1 MHPSL
6 FQINT
11 RTMMRQLRDEMGS
24 AGTLDD
30 ISDEFLDRLQ
40 ERRFDWVWLLGVW
53 RTGDAGRQIS
63 RSNETW
69 QTEFREL
76 IPDIQEPDI
85 CGSCFAITGYEVDE
99 AIGGVKALKRFRKRL
114 LKRDLR
120 LMLDFVPNHTAKDHP
135 WVTTHPE
142 YYVAGTEENLAAAPH
157 NYERIRIADRDA
169 VLAYG
174 RDPYF
179 AGWPDTFQ
187 LNYGEPELQKRMI
200 HTLMAISQ
208 LCDGVRCD
216 MAMLLLPDVFERTWG
231 IASQPF
237 WPQAIEC
244 TRKAHPGFVFMAEVY
259 WDLEWTLQQQ
269 GFDYT
274 YDKRLYDR
282 LAEQHVRPVRD
293 HLRADL
299 EFQTRSA
306 RFLENHDEPRAAGV
320 FPKSVHFAAAV
331 ISFLSPGLR
340 FFHQGQFEGF
350 QKRIPVHLSRGPSES
365 VDAEIAGFYERLNR
379 VIALD
384 VVRTGDW
391 SLLHCDA
398 AWDGNWTS
406 DCFICFSWQDADR
419 RLVVVVNYAANQS
432 QGYVRLPFAD
442 IAGKQTRLRDLMSS
456 EIYERSGDDLVNRG
470 LYLDVPAWA
479 YHVFD
484 VSCI

>member
-1 MHPSL
+1 MHRSL

-11 RTMMRQLRDEMGS
+11 RTMLRQLRDETGS

-30 ISDEFLDRLQ
+30 IPDEFLDRLQ

-76 IPDIQEPDI
+76 MPDIQEPDI
-85 CGSCFAITGYEVDE
+85 CGSCFAITSYEVDD
-99 AIGGVKALKRFRKRL
+99 AIGGIEALRRFRERL

-135 WVTTHPE
+135 WVMAHPE
-142 YYVAGTEENLAAAPH
+142 YYVAGTEEDLAAAPH
-157 NYERIRIADRDA
+157 NYERIRMSDGDA
-169 VLAYG
+169 VVAYG

-200 HTLMAISQ
+200 HTLIAISQ
-208 LCDGVRCD
+208 VCDGVRCD
-216 MAMLLLPDVFERTWG
+216 MAMLVLPDVFEKTWG
-231 IASQPF
+231 ISSKPF
-237 WPQAIEC
+237 WPQAVER
-244 TRKAHPGFVFMAEVY
+244 TRASHPGFVFMAEVY

-282 LAEQHVRPVRD
+282 LAGQQARPVRE
-293 HLRADL
+293 HLEADL
-299 EFQTRSA
+299 DFQSRSA
-306 RFLENHDEPRAAGV
+306 RFLENHDEPRAAAV
-320 FPKSVHFAAAV
+320 FPKPVHFAAAV

-340 FFHQGQFEGF
+340 FLHQGQFEGF
-350 QKRIPVHLSRGPSES
+350 RKRIPVHLSRGPSES
-365 VDAEIAGFYERLNR
+365 VDAEITDFYERLNR

-391 SLLHCDA
+391 RLLRCDA
-398 AWDGNWTS
+398 AWDGNWTW

-432 QGYVRLPFAD
+432 QCCVKLPFSD

-456 EIYERSGDDLVNRG
+456 AVYERSGDDMVIRG

-484 VSCI
+484 VSCL